1 MAVKLGYVVDFFRE
15 EPKLVGR
22 GDNAYHSSR
31 TESFVYEPTSG
42 LINGK
47 VGFSLKDRSYA
58 VEVRCKII
66 ISS

>member
-1 MAVKLGYVVDFFRE
+1 MALKLGYVVDFFRE

-22 GDNAYHSSR
+22 RDNEYQSSR
-31 TESFVYEPTSG
+31 TGSFVYEPTSG
-42 LINGK
+42 LIKGK
-47 VGFSLKDRSYA
+47 VRSSLKDRSYA